1 MTLQDHNI
9 EKLDDPEASVGSN
22 RHSSE
27 AITPIIP
34 PEGGL
39 TGWLCV
45 IGCSMCMFSTF
56 GFLNAIGVFQT
67 YYQLHELSQYT
78 PSTISWIFALQLCLM
93 WLPAPLFGR
102 LLDTYGPTPVLI
114 PCSALCVFSLCMT
127 SLCHKYY
134 QIILAQG
141 VGFGFGACGIFVAAF
156 VCAGQWFE
164 KRRGLALGI
173 VTAGSSLGGVIF
185 PIFVNKLIDQV
196 GFYGTVRYVALLIGI
211 LQVFACFLVKARMP
225 QKNWNKET
233 KWVDF
238 TLFKD
243 PTFALY
249 TAGTFLVM
257 WGLWAPFDY
266 LSSMALN
273 HGFSNSLSIYLISM
287 INAGSIPGR
296 ILPGHLADTI
306 GYFNTM
312 TIVCILTGLSII
324 TLWIPFTYHSSHVGL
339 IFFAIVYGFL
349 SGAFISLMM
358 PCCAKSGTLQTLGQ
372 RFGTFQSIIAIS
384 CLTGLPISGA
394 ILNRGGSRDGYLGLQ
409 VFSAVAMLGG
419 GVVIG
424 VARMG
429 MAGWKLE
436 KRV

>member
-1 MTLQDHNI
+1 MILQDHKI
-9 EKLDDPEASVGSN
+9 EKLDDTKASVGSN
-22 RHSSE
+22 PQLSE
-27 AITPIIP
+27 PITPIIP

-39 TGWLCV
+39 TGWLCA

-114 PCSALCVFSLCMT
+114 PCSILCIFSLCMA

-134 QIILAQG
+134 QITLAQG

-173 VTAGSSLGGVIF
+173 VTAGSSLGGV
-185 PIFVNKLIDQV
+185 
-196 GFYGTVRYVALLIGI
+196 GFYGTVRYAALLIGI
-211 LQVFACFLVKARMP
+211 LQVCTCFLVRVRMP
-225 QKNWNKET
+225 QKTWNKEL

-243 PTFALY
+243 PKFALY
-249 TAGTFLVM
+249 TAGTFLV
-257 WGLWAPFDY
+257 
-266 LSSMALN
+266 
-273 HGFSNSLSIYLISM
+273 IT
-287 INAGSIPGR
+287 GSIPGR

-306 GYFNTM
+306 GYFNKM
-312 TIVCILTGLSII
+312 TIVCILTGFSII
-324 TLWIPFTYHSSHVGL
+324 TLWIPFTYYSSHTGL
-339 IFFAIVYGFL
+339 IFFAVVYGFL

-372 RFGTFQSIIAIS
+372 GFGTFQSIIAIS
-384 CLTGLPISGA
+384 CLTGVPISGA
-394 ILNRGGSRDGYLGLQ
+394 ILNGEGSGDEYLGLQ
-409 VFSAVAMLGG
+409 IFSAVAMMGE

-429 MAGWKLE
+429 MAGWELG

>member
-9 EKLDDPEASVGSN
+9 EKLDDTEAIVSSN
-22 RHSSE
+22 RHQSE
-27 AITPIIP
+27 PITPIIP

-67 YYQLHELSQYT
+67 YYQLHELSQHT

-114 PCSALCVFSLCMT
+114 PCSVLCVFSLCMT

-141 VGFGFGACGIFVAAF
+141 
-156 VCAGQWFE
+156 QWFE
-164 KRRGLALGI
+164 KRGGLALGI

-185 PIFVNKLIDQV
+185 PIFVNKLIDEV

-211 LQVFACFLVKARMP
+211 LQVCACFLVRARMP
-225 QKNWNKET
+225 HKKWNKEA

-249 TAGTFLVM
+249 TVGAFLVM
-257 WGLWAPFDY
+257 RGLWAPFDY

-273 HGFSNSLSIYLISM
+273 HGFSNSLSIYLISL

-296 ILPGHLADTI
+296 ILPDHLADTI

-312 TIVCILTGLSII
+312 TIVCILTGFSII

-339 IFFAIVYGFL
+339 IFFAVVYGFL

-358 PCCAKSGTLQTLGQ
+358 PCCAKSGRLQTLGQ
-372 RFGTFQSIIAIS
+372 RFGTFQSVIAIS
-384 CLTGLPISGA
+384 CLTGLPIA
-394 ILNRGGSRDGYLGLQ
+394 ERY
-409 VFSAVAMLGG
+409 
-419 GVVIG
+419 
-424 VARMG
+424 
-429 MAGWKLE
+429 
-436 KRV
+436 

>member
-1 MTLQDHNI
+1 
-9 EKLDDPEASVGSN
+9 
-22 RHSSE
+22 
-27 AITPIIP
+27 
-34 PEGGL
+34 
-39 TGWLCV
+39 
-45 IGCSMCMFSTF
+45 
-56 GFLNAIGVFQT
+56 
-67 YYQLHELSQYT
+67 
-78 PSTISWIFALQLCLM
+78 M

-114 PCSALCVFSLCMT
+114 PCSVLCVFSLCMT

-164 KRRGLALGI
+164 RRRGLALGI
-173 VTAGSSLGGVIF
+173 ATAGSGVIF
-185 PIFVNKLIDQV
+185 PIFANKLIEEV

-211 LQVFACFLVKARMP
+211 LQSCACCLVKARMP
-225 QKNWNKET
+225 RKQWNKDA

-257 WGLWAPFDY
+257 YMHNLNPFLLPFTTNPHDRLGLWAPFDY
-266 LSSMALN
+266 LPSMALS
-273 HGFSNSLSIYLISM
+273 HGFSDSLSIYLISL

-312 TIVCILTGLSII
+312 TIVCLLTGLSII
-324 TLWIPFTYHSSHVGL
+324 TLWIPFTYHSSHIGL

-358 PCCAKSGTLQTLGQ
+358 PCCAKSGTIETLGQ
-372 RFGTFQSIIAIS
+372 RFGTFQSVIAFS

-394 ILNRGGSRDGYLGLQ
+394 ILSGGGGGDGYLGLQ
-409 VFSAVAMLGG
+409 VFSAVAMMGG
-419 GVVIG
+419 GVGYWGFEG
-424 VARMG
+424 VYGRNG
-429 MAGWKLE
+429 VEEEGLK
-436 KRV
+436 